1 MTRALLR
8 RVSERRLWASQSLRA
23 WISDECAESFEIVT
37 NYLSRR
43 TAEESKKAPRIS
55 VGTLLSTFSSCGQL
69 CGNRRCAVV
78 GTRRRAAAYF
88 ADFKT
93 HEAADAHVLA
103 EFNNGLADH
112 LADGHAFVLDVVLLV
127 EAVFFV
133 KLFHFA
139 VHDFF
144 NHRVGLSGCACL
156 SAVDFALLLQHL
168 GRHFF
173 ATHIT
178 RIEGRDVHGD
188 IVTELLENGRARN
201 EIRFAVDFHKHTNL
215 AAGVDVAAHQA
226 FAGFTLRLFC
236 SSGLALFAQD
246 ADCFFDVA
254 AGFDQRRSAIGK
266 ASIGALPQL
275 FHQLRGN
282 IVAAGCWLCA
292 HSSSLLTVI

>member
-69 CGNRRCAVV
+69 CGSRRCAVL
-78 GTRRRAAAYF
+78 GARRRATAYF

-103 EFNNGLADH
+103 EFNNGFADH
-112 LADGHAFVLDVVLLV
+112 LTNGDAFVLDVMLLV

-144 NHRVGLSGCACL
+144 NHRIGLPGCACL
-156 SAVDFALLLQHL
+156 STIDFALLVQHL
-168 GRHFF
+168 RCHFF
-173 ATHIT
+173 ATHVT
-178 RIEGRDVHGD
+178 RIKGRDVHGD
-188 IVTELLENGRARN
+188 VVAELLENGRARD
-201 EIRFAVDFHKHTNL
+201 EIRLAIDFYEHTNL
-215 AAGVDVAAHQA
+215 TARVDVAAHQT
-226 FAGFTLRLFC
+226 FAGFTLRFFRGRSLPF
-236 SSGLALFAQD
+236 LAQD
-246 ADCFFDVA
+246 ADGLFDVA
-254 AGFDQRRSAIGK
+254 AGFDQRCSAIGK
-266 ASIGALPQL
+266 PRIGALPQL
-275 FHQLRGN
+275 FHQLGGN
-282 IVAAGCWLCA
+282 IVAVGCWLCA
-292 HSSSLLTVI
+292 HSSSLLTI